1 MAKKIKKS
9 LLTVLL
15 GLSICMAVAS
25 YGDNIDSGTLEY
37 DDVYVYV
44 NGSVTFMN
52 GILWWPDKIWASV
65 RMYGSDVDDIVFDY
79 GTTYNASK
87 NGTSYM
93 SGTLYTAHLTDSI
106 SEVSCGTSGNSATLS
121 LYNKY
126 DKESLVLTATD

>member
-25 YGDNIDSGTLEY
+25 YGDNIASGTLEY

-52 GILWWPDKIWASV
+52 G
-65 RMYGSDVDDIVFDY
+65 
-79 GTTYNASK
+79 
-87 NGTSYM
+87 
-93 SGTLYTAHLTDSI
+93 
-106 SEVSCGTSGNSATLS
+106 
-121 LYNKY
+121 
-126 DKESLVLTATD
+126 VL